1 MKILALNSSP
11 RKSKGG
17 TGLVL
22 GPFIEG
28 ARGAGAEVDLVHLH
42 GMDIKPCLG
51 CFHCWTQEP
60 GCCVQHDA
68 MDELLPKVAGA
79 DVLVYATP
87 LYVDGMN
94 GTMKMFLDRCVPL
107 IEPWFELRENHCR
120 HPRRPGFKARRVVL
134 VSASGFTEPD
144 NFDPLIVHVKAA
156 CRNMGCD
163 FAGALVR
170 PYAASLEYIGKL
182 GGGPVKD
189 VLDAC
194 AEAGGEL
201 VQTGCISEAT
211 QERVAREL
219 VPRALYIEAVN
230 QSFRSELKQS
240 GHEPD

>member
-11 RKSKGG
+11 HRSEGG

-22 GPFIEG
+22 GRFIEG
-28 ARGAGAEVDLVHLH
+28 ARGAGAEVELVHLH
-42 GMDIKPCLG
+42 GTDIKPCLG
-51 CFHCWTQEP
+51 CFHCWTREP
-60 GCCVQHDA
+60 GCCVQRDA
-68 MDELLPKVAGA
+68 MDELLPKFAAA
-79 DVLVYATP
+79 DTVVFATP

-94 GTMKMFLDRCVPL
+94 GTMKMFLDRCIPL
-107 IEPWFELRENHCR
+107 IEPWFELRHDHCR
-120 HPRRPGFKARRVVL
+120 HPRRPGFKARQVVL

-144 NFDPLIVHVKAA
+144 NFDPLIAHMKAA

-182 GGGPVKD
+182 GGVPVKD

-194 AEAGGEL
+194 AEAGCEL
-201 VQTGCISEAT
+201 VKTGCISEAT
-211 QERVAREL
+211 QGRVAREL
-219 VPRALYIEAVN
+219 LPRALYVEAVN
-230 QSFRSELKQS
+230 QSFRNEIKQC